1 MGSHLSQVQSQELAE
16 LYRNLYW
23 TGVVSMQQPDLE
35 SREMQPLADEIIQEL
50 NELEEEQTDSED
62 EWEPFFDP

>member
-1 MGSHLSQVQSQELAE
+1 
-16 LYRNLYW
+16 
-23 TGVVSMQQPDLE
+23 MQQPDLE